1 MVTRRG
7 YTLLEVLIAM
17 SILAVSLAILIGSQ
31 ANSAL
36 MTERANRMALAS
48 MLIRSKMID
57 IEGEL
62 RTEGF
67 QDTNQE
73 FSGDFHE
80 EGMDEMEWE
89 ALVEVLE
96 IPPEAAPEFAAQIN
110 QQLFGD
116 GESQGSLSGS
126 DAVSQWLPMIMA
138 EVPNFI
144 NDMCTRARRITL
156 TVTWPEG
163 RNNEMSLTV
172 EQYVVDLT
180 SPGNAIIPS
189 VDGGGPGGLG
199 GLGGA
204 IPDGATQAIPI
215 GGGGL

>member
-1 MVTRRG
+1 MRRSTAG

-31 ANSAL
+31 ANSAM

-48 MLIRSKMID
+48 MLVRSKMID

-62 RTEGF
+62 KVEGF
-67 QDTNQE
+67 QETNQD
-73 FSGDFHE
+73 FSGDFGE
-80 EGMDEMEWE
+80 EGFEEMEWE

-96 IPPEAAPEFAAQIN
+96 IPTEAAPAFGAQIN
-110 QQLFGD
+110 SQLFGD
-116 GESQGSLSGS
+116 GESQGALSGS

-138 EVPNFI
+138 EIPTFI
-144 NDMCTRARRITL
+144 NDMCERARRITL
-156 TVTWPEG
+156 TITWPEG
-163 RNNEMSLTV
+163 DGEMSLTV

-180 SPGNAIIPS
+180 SATNPMIPT
-189 VDGGGPGGLG
+189 VNMGGDGALNGGLPGGAL
-199 GLGGA
+199 
-204 IPDGATQAIPI
+204 QAVPI

>member
-1 MVTRRG
+1 MRRSTAG

-31 ANSAL
+31 ANSAM

-48 MLIRSKMID
+48 MLVRSKMID

-62 RTEGF
+62 KVEGF
-67 QDTNQE
+67 QETNQD
-73 FSGDFHE
+73 FSGDFGE
-80 EGMDEMEWE
+80 EGFEEMEWE

-96 IPPEAAPEFAAQIN
+96 IPTEAAPAFGAQIN
-110 QQLFGD
+110 SQLFGD
-116 GESQGSLSGS
+116 GESQGALSGS

-138 EVPNFI
+138 EIPTFI
-144 NDMCTRARRITL
+144 NDMCERARRITL
-156 TVTWPEG
+156 TITWPEG
-163 RNNEMSLTV
+163 DGEMSLTV

-180 SPGNAIIPS
+180 SATNPMIPT
-189 VDGGGPGGLG
+189 VNMGGDGALNGGVPGG
-199 GLGGA
+199 A
-204 IPDGATQAIPI
+204 VEAVPI

>member
-1 MVTRRG
+1 MRRSTAG

-31 ANSAL
+31 ANSAM

-48 MLIRSKMID
+48 MLVRSKMID

-62 RTEGF
+62 KVEGF
-67 QDTNQE
+67 QETNQD
-73 FSGDFHE
+73 FSGDFGE
-80 EGMDEMEWE
+80 EGFEEMEWE

-96 IPPEAAPEFAAQIN
+96 IPPEAAPAFGAQITS
-110 QQLFGD
+110 QLFGD
-116 GESQGSLSGS
+116 GESQGALSGS

-138 EVPNFI
+138 EIPTFI
-144 NDMCTRARRITL
+144 NDMCERARRITL
-156 TVTWPEG
+156 TITWPEG
-163 RNNEMSLTV
+163 DGEMSLTV

-180 SPGNAIIPS
+180 SATNPMIPT
-189 VDGGGPGGLG
+189 VNMGGDGALNGGLPGGAL
-199 GLGGA
+199 
-204 IPDGATQAIPI
+204 QAVPI